1 MYTKTLQAFT
11 ILLQEN
17 SHSKQINRKTI
28 DIVAQCLEDRIRVY
42 MKGNLN
48 KMSMAAKSIVANQ
61 KELQLS
67 TPILVATTEF
77 LHQRLL
83 RTWVTVWR
91 KTQPHQTSF
100 PSQSPLTEKLFSVQE
115 IGTHRQPQQCLL
127 AIKKTSSS
135 PENWTTS
142 KDKSW

>member
-11 ILLQEN
+11 ILLQGN
-17 SHSKQINRKTI
+17 SLSKQINRKTI

-67 TPILVATTEF
+67 TLILVATTEF
-77 LHQRLL
+77 LHKRLL
-83 RTWVTVWR
+83 RTWVTV
-91 KTQPHQTSF
+91 
-100 PSQSPLTEKLFSVQE
+100 
-115 IGTHRQPQQCLL
+115 
-127 AIKKTSSS
+127 
-135 PENWTTS
+135 
-142 KDKSW
+142 